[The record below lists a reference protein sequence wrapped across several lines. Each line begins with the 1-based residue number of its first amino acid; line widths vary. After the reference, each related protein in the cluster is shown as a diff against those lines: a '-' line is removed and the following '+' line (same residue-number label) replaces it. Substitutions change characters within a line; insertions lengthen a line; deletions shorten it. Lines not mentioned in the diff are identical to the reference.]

1 MSMSYVRKYYGVP
14 ASRGR
19 RVMIKTWVGWVM
31 ATITSA
37 DHRVTVRPDGVGM
50 SALRLTY
57 HPLDVLYIYL

>member
-19 RVMIKTWVGWVM
+19 RVMVETWVGWVV
-31 ATITSA
+31 ATIVSA
-37 DHRVTVRPDGVGM
+37 DHRVTVKPDVKPLM
-50 SALRLTY
+50 RLTY